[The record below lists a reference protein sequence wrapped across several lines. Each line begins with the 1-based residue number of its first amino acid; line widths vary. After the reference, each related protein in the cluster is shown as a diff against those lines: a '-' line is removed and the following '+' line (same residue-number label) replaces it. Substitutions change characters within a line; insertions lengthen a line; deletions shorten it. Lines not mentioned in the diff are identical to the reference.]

1 MRTIKI
7 NDKKDD
13 DRSYDINFKDNQI
26 EVLSGKI
33 DHICLVSE
41 KINRWLK
48 KRLKN

>member
-48 KRLKN
+48 KID